1 MNQDKYKYILKFN
14 DAGAFLSENDSSSTL
29 ILDIDI
35 KNLGEIFD
43 STARNLVLAIK
54 KRVAEGVKFYNF
66 TSYNYSSGLVQDFIL
81 FMAGHDL
88 YIGEDNIICLNANIT
103 EQASNSLL
111 VDKLLNDGY
120 TIKKVEGKIV
130 VVE

>member
-1 MNQDKYKYILKFN
+1 MNQGKYKYILKFN
-14 DAGAFLSENDSSSTL
+14 DAGVFLSENDSSSTL

-35 KNLGEIFD
+35 KNLGEKFD
-43 STARNLVLAIK
+43 SAARNLALTIK
-54 KRVAEGVKFYNF
+54 KRVTEGVKFYNF

-88 YIGEDNIICLNANIT
+88 YIGEDSIICLNANIT
-103 EQASNSLL
+103 EQTSNSLL

-120 TIKKVEGKIV
+120 TIRKIDGKIV

>member
-1 MNQDKYKYILKFN
+1 MNQDKYKYVLKFN
-14 DAGAFLSENDSSSTL
+14 DAGAFLSENDSSNTL

-35 KNLGEIFD
+35 KNLGEKFD
-43 STARNLVLAIK
+43 SAARNLALTAK
-54 KRVAEGVKFYNF
+54 KRVAEGIKFYNF

-88 YIGEDNIICLNANIT
+88 YIDEDNMICLNADIT
-103 EQASNSLL
+103 EQKNNILL

-120 TIKKVEGKIV
+120 TIKKLEGKIV